1 MNKNGDCDYCP
12 ETRNSGSLCQFQ
24 VLLLK
29 NEIILLWLDELVDDS
44 ANDGVQQSLHR
55 FSTPG
60 WYDKAISSDR
70 CFHVFLRNDNKN
82 FGVKSE
88 YCTLV

>member
-1 MNKNGDCDYCP
+1 MD
-12 ETRNSGSLCQFQ
+12 LCNLPFVIYGRIILRAHPWHALRSCVSQSK

-44 ANDGVQQSLHR
+44 ANDGVQQTLHR

-60 WYDKAISSDR
+60 IINAIR
-70 CFHVFLRNDNKN
+70 
-82 FGVKSE
+82 
-88 YCTLV
+88 

>member
-1 MNKNGDCDYCP
+1 MDFNLVTKYLKNIILMNKNGDCDYCS

-70 CFHVFLRNDNKN
+70 CFR
-82 FGVKSE
+82 E
-88 YCTLV
+88 EM